1 MSCFFGE
8 FMKELNAVFI
18 HSPELNEK
26 GYPADCPFSSKRA
39 GETQKTISNMGLL
52 SGEGKREVMPVKAS
66 LSDLERFHSR
76 RYLDAIKKAESGDLT
91 VEAFAMGLGT
101 PDCPIFKGMFEYFC
115 LAAGATITGAKLI
128 ISKEANIAFNPSGGF
143 HHAGPEKAAGFCYV
157 NDIVISA
164 MILSDSFKRV
174 LVLDLD
180 VHHCDAVQDAFYK
193 RKDIMTI
200 SLHES
205 GETLFPGTGREAE
218 IGSALGKGYTVNIP
232 LPVGTYDAAY
242 LNAFDQA
249 ALPLIKKFDPE
260 VIILELGMDAL
271 ANDPLA
277 HLNLTN
283 NVYADIIN
291 LILKI
296 KRPIL
301 ATGGGGYNIKN
312 TVRGWALAWSVL
324 CGDEEY
330 DLSLGMGGV
339 MLENMEWSGGL
350 RDRTLPPDHQ
360 KQAMINAEIK
370 KVIKRIKSTV
380 FPIHGIT

>member
-1 MSCFFGE
+1 
-8 FMKELNAVFI
+8 MKELNAVFI
-18 HSPELNEK
+18 HSPELNEI

-39 GETQKTISNMGLL
+39 GMTRKTVSTMGLL
-52 SGEGKREVMPVKAS
+52 SGKGRREVIPEKAS
-66 LSDLERFHSR
+66 LTDLERFHSR
-76 RYLDAIKKAESGDLT
+76 KYLDAIKKAESGDLT
-91 VEAFAMGLGT
+91 PEAFAMGLGT
-101 PDCPIFKGMFEYFC
+101 PDCPIFKGMFEYFV

-128 ISKEANIAFNPSGGF
+128 LSKDVNIAFNPSGGF

-157 NDIVISA
+157 NDIVIAA
-164 MILSDSFKRV
+164 MILADSYKRI

-180 VHHCDAVQDAFYK
+180 VHHCDGVQDAFYK

-200 SLHES
+200 SLHEN
-205 GETLFPGTGREAE
+205 GETLFPGTGKEDE
-218 IGSALGKGYTVNIP
+218 IGSGQGKGYTINIP
-232 LPVGTYDAAY
+232 LPVGTYDDAYMAAF
-242 LNAFDQA
+242 NQA
-249 ALPLIKKFDPE
+249 VLPLIKKFDPE

-291 LILKI
+291 VILKME
-296 KRPIL
+296 KPIL

-312 TVRGWALAWSVL
+312 TARGWALAWSVL
-324 CGDEEY
+324 CGDEEH
-330 DLSLGMGGV
+330 DLSLGLGGV
-339 MLENMEWSGGL
+339 MLENVEWSGGF

-360 KQAMINAEIK
+360 KQDMINTEINRIIK
-370 KVIKRIKSTV
+370 KVKSTV